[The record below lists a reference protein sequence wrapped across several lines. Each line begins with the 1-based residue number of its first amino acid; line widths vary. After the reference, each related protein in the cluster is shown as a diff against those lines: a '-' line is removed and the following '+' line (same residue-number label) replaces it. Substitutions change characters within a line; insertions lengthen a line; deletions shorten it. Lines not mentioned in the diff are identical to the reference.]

1 MNNKNKSILRA
12 IIALMLVISSVF
24 VMSSCMFF
32 DIESFLEDYF
42 NDDSQKPDDGFRPP
56 FLPDYGDDDPTNPSP
71 ENPTPNPDDDDDLTY
86 YPSEGSGSSDDASPL
101 NKTLLSTVIVFSE
114 FEENPSSGAGVFYKL
129 DKENGNAYIITN
141 YHVVFDAD
149 EGLCNKITV
158 YLFGM
163 ELEKYSVSAT
173 CIGGSVTYDIAVLK
187 VENSEI
193 IKNSTAVEAKV
204 GDSDNINVFDTVYA
218 VGNPKAEG
226 IAANKGIISVV
237 SEYLTL
243 TGADNT
249 EVELRVIRIDAAVNS
264 GNSGG
269 GLYNEEG
276 ELIGIVCA
284 KRVGSDVD
292 DMGYAIPSNLVKAL
306 ADNILDNCD
315 GVTNLQIK
323 RPLLG
328 IEITAKTMGVIV
340 DPETGDIKRAS
351 VVEISNVFDTCP
363 LKDQL
368 QIGDVIT
375 SVSVNGVSITPTQIY
390 HVTDHMMNGRVG
402 DTVITTVQR
411 GEETLS
417 FELVITNNIISL
429 VK

>member
-1 MNNKNKSILRA
+1 MNNKNKNIARIL
-12 IIALMLVISSVF
+12 IALMLAVCSLF
-24 VMSSCMFF
+24 TMSSCLSFDLDSFF
-32 DIESFLEDYF
+32 EEYLG
-42 NDDSQKPDDGFRPP
+42 NDPQNPDDGFRPP
-56 FLPDYGDDDPTNPSP
+56 FLPDYDDPIDPENPSP
-71 ENPTPNPDDDDDLTY
+71 ESPVLPDDDLTY
-86 YPSEGSGSSDDASPL
+86 YPSEGGDSESASPL
-101 NKTLLSTVIVFSE
+101 NRTLLSTVIVLSE
-114 FEENPSSGAGVFYKL
+114 FEESPSSGAGVFYKL
-129 DKENGNAYIITN
+129 DKEKGDAYIITN
-141 YHVVFDAD
+141 YHVVYDAT
-149 EGLCNKITV
+149 EGLCKNISV

-163 ELEKYSVSAT
+163 ELQRYAVSAT

-187 VENSEI
+187 VEGSEI
-193 IKNSTAVEAKV
+193 IKNSTAAQITM
-204 GDSDNINVFDTVYA
+204 GNSDDVCVFDTVYA

-226 IAANKGIISVV
+226 IAANKGIVSVV
-237 SEYLTL
+237 SEYLSL

-249 EVELRVIRIDAAVNS
+249 EVELRVMRIDAAVNS

-269 GLYNEEG
+269 GLYNEDG

-306 ADNILDNCD
+306 VNNILDNCD
-315 GVTNLQIK
+315 GVTNLQIM

-328 IEITAKTMGVIV
+328 IEITAKTMGVVI
-340 DPETGDIKRAS
+340 DPETGDIKKAS

-363 LKDQL
+363 LKGKL

-402 DTVITTVQR
+402 DKVITTVQR
-411 GEETLS
+411 GEEALS
-417 FELVITNNIISL
+417 FELIITESIISL